1 MQTREGLA
9 VANKNSEWD
18 KLVRW
23 ASSLGKKYNVDAP
36 VILIQFRRLKNA
48 GADVEQAK
56 REIENVYAS

>member
-1 MQTREGLA
+1 M
-9 VANKNSEWD
+9 ANKNSEWD

-23 ASSLGKKYNVDAP
+23 ARDLARKYDVDTP